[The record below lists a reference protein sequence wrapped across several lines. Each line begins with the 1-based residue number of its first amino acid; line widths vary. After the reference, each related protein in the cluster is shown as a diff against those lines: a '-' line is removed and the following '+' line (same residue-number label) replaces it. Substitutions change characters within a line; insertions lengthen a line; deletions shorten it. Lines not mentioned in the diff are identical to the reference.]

1 MNKPIMEQRA
11 QPWALGFGVAGA
23 AILLAAAAVAAK
35 KRGRFAGPRE
45 LTAARPGDEAARG
58 TPQTGEGLCPVC
70 AGKGRIGGRPC
81 ATCGGTGTV
90 IVNVGDA

>member
-1 MNKPIMEQRA
+1 MEPRA

-35 KRGRFAGPRE
+35 KRGRSVAGARKVGE
-45 LTAARPGDEAARG
+45 LPAARPGDEAAPG

-70 AGKGRIGGRPC
+70 AGKGRIDGRPC
-81 ATCGGTGTV
+81 ATCAGTGTV
-90 IVNVGDA
+90 IVNIGDA